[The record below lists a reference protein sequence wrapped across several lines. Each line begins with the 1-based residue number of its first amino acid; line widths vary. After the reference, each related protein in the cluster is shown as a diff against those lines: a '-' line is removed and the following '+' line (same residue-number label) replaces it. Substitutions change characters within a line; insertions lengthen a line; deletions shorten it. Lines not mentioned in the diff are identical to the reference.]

1 MFALQLFLMAA
12 VLALFCT
19 AGVLVAYDVYM
30 ATRLRCL
37 LQRTGHA
44 PVKSEE
50 IGEAARTAS
59 QEHRPIPLRV
69 ARIASLEGGMIMSRK
84 PSTAALDSF
93 GHRLFPIRRR
103 APRHPAGETTT
114 PTFDHAAGKPL
125 RFTRPGR
132 NLSRPGREP
141 RRKAPK
147 LIGLS
152 RLAFTATRSG
162 RPGAFYPEAPEE
174 TLSSLCRQTA
184 KWTWKSLPPF
194 SDQNQC

>member
-1 MFALQLFLMAA
+1 MFALQLLLLVA

-59 QEHRPIPLRV
+59 HDHRTIPLWV
-69 ARIASLEGGMIMSRK
+69 ARTASLEGGMNMSRK
-84 PSTAALDSF
+84 ASTAALDSF
-93 GHRLFPIRRR
+93 GHRLFPTRRR

-114 PTFDHAAGKPL
+114 PTLDHAAGKPL

-132 NLSRPGREP
+132 
-141 RRKAPK
+141 
-147 LIGLS
+147 
-152 RLAFTATRSG
+152 
-162 RPGAFYPEAPEE
+162 PGAFYREAPEE

-184 KWTWKSLPPF
+184 KWTWKSPPPF
-194 SDQNQC
+194 SHQNQC